1 MKKILLA
8 ILVVI
13 CLGGVG
19 FIGYMIFGSRNIAS
33 VEISGNIQTL
43 YVVGDD
49 LSFGDAKLKVT
60 YRNGSMRL
68 VDLDSES
75 VSVAY
80 FTTSVETHGTM
91 EITYKSKV
99 IKIDYNVIKKGY
111 HYLTQ
116 KKLNSTTTGGPY
128 TLSSTTEMLYVGD
141 RGILRYYTKSGGNW
155 YMHDGQYD
163 YSYKYTIFG
172 DTMTVALGSATQ
184 KLSVKADYS
193 INGTMLLKSTVI
205 TRDSNDPDI
214 VISKEEK
221 TYQHYNTNEQLVN
234 TVSVDYSKVN
244 TTDYNGKKVLTFKV
258 NDAIETSVNKNLLLK
273 VRYIDQDP
281 YFPIRVAYVYVC
293 NEIIDDELRTG
304 NVTNGGIN
312 TAYCF
317 YESKEFYFYYNV
329 VNA

>member
-19 FIGYMIFGSRNIAS
+19 FLGYMIFGSRNIVS

-60 YRNGSMRL
+60 YKNGNMRL
-68 VDLDSES
+68 VDLDSDS

-99 IKIDYNVIKKGY
+99 LKVDYNVVKKGY

-116 KKLNSTTTGGPY
+116 KRVNSVTTGTY
-128 TLSSTTEMLYVGD
+128 SLSSTTEMIYVGD
-141 RGILRYYTKSGGNW
+141 RGLIKYYTKSSGKW
-155 YMHDGQYD
+155 YMNDGEYD
-163 YSYKYTIFG
+163 KSYKYSIFG
-172 DTMTVALGSATQ
+172 DTMTVSLGNDN
-184 KLSVKADYS
+184 KELSIKADYND
-193 INGTMLLKSTVI
+193 NGTMVLKSTVI
-205 TRDSNDPDI
+205 TRDANDPDI

-221 TYQHYNTNEQLVN
+221 AYHHYNTNEQLVN
-234 TVSVDYSKVN
+234 TVAVDYSKVS
-244 TTDYNGKKVLTFKV
+244 TTSYSGKSVLTFKV
-258 NDAIETSVNKNLLLK
+258 GDVLESSANKNLLLK
-273 VRYIDQDP
+273 VRYIDQDIH
-281 YFPIRVAYVYVC
+281 FPISEAYVYVC

-304 NVTNGGIN
+304 NVTSGGVN

-317 YESKEFYFYYNV
+317 YESKEFYFYYKV